1 MTIGSSGCDVAAA
14 LVHSRI
20 LYAEDDPMI
29 RSLST
34 AILTRAG
41 YAVKGVED
49 GQRAW
54 AALLAGKY
62 DLVITD
68 NEMPNLTGLELVRR
82 LRAEGMNLPVVVASG
97 SAALLMEGEV
107 ERLCV
112 SAMLPKPF
120 TSEDLLKAV
129 EQVFHTSGATAGSQ
143 RCVLSPD
150 MSQRSQP
157 PT

>member
-1 MTIGSSGCDVAAA
+1 MTIGSAGCDVTPG
-14 LVHSRI
+14 LVRSRI
-20 LYAEDDPMI
+20 LYADDDAMI

-41 YAVKGVED
+41 YAVKAVED
-49 GQRAW
+49 GQQAW
-54 AALLAGKY
+54 AALVDGRY

-129 EQVFHTSGATAGSQ
+129 GQVFQTAT
-143 RCVLSPD
+143 R
-150 MSQRSQP
+150 
-157 PT
+157 PTRAKY